1 VDHRD
6 QQTGENTAMR
16 KLICKDTIHK
26 RVQEIGEE
34 ISAHYQQKPFTCL
47 IILKGST
54 VFAADLIRAVRSDHM
69 DIDFIRLSSYC
80 GTQSTGKVEML
91 LGELEKFRGRNL
103 LVVEDIVDTGNTL
116 TFFLEKLWQV
126 KPESIKICS
135 LLEKKEIN
143 KGRVKID
150 FLGFDI
156 KNEFVIGYGL
166 DMNERFRNLPDIM
179 VYEGE

>member
-1 VDHRD
+1 
-6 QQTGENTAMR
+6 MR

-26 RVQEIGEE
+26 RVQELGAE
-34 ISAHYQQKPFTCL
+34 ITAHYGKRPFTCL

-54 VFAADLIRAVRSDHM
+54 IFAADLIRAIQSEVM
-69 DIDFIRLSSYC
+69 DIDFIRLSSYS
-80 GTQSTGKVEML
+80 GTKSTGNVQML
-91 LGELEKFRGRNL
+91 MGELEKFKGREL

-116 TFFLEKLWQV
+116 SFFLEKLNEIKPLSV
-126 KPESIKICS
+126 KTCS

-143 KGRVKID
+143 RGRVKVD

-166 DMNERFRNLPDIM
+166 DMNEKFRNLPDIM
-179 VYEGE
+179 VYEG

>member
-1 VDHRD
+1 
-6 QQTGENTAMR
+6 MR

-26 RVQEIGEE
+26 RVQEIGAQ
-34 ISAHYQQKPFTCL
+34 ISEYYKDRPFTCL

-54 VFAADLIRAVRSDHM
+54 VFAADLIRAIKSDLM

-80 GTQSTGKVEML
+80 GTHSTGKVEML
-91 LGELEKFRGRNL
+91 MGELEKFRGREL
-103 LVVEDIVDTGNTL
+103 LVVEDIVDTGTTL
-116 TFFLEKLWQV
+116 SFFIGKL
-126 KPESIKICS
+126 KEAGPESVKICS

-143 KGRVKID
+143 NGRVKID

-166 DMNERFRNLPDIM
+166 DLNEKFRNLPDIM
-179 VYEGE
+179 IYEG

>member
-1 VDHRD
+1 MDD
-6 QQTGENTAMR
+6 GNKQTGEYHPMR

-26 RVQEIGEE
+26 RVQELGNE
-34 ISAHYQQKPFTCL
+34 ITSFYGNKDFTCL

-54 VFAADLIRAVRSDHM
+54 IFAADLIRAIRSDVM
-69 DIDFIRLSSYC
+69 DIDFIRLSSYS
-80 GTQSTGKVEML
+80 GTQSTGNVEML
-91 LGELEKFRGRNL
+91 MGELEKFKGINL

-116 TFFLEKLWQV
+116 TFFLEKLKAV
-126 KPESIKICS
+126 SPASVKICS

-143 KGRVKID
+143 KGRVKVD

-156 KNEFVIGYGL
+156 KDEFVIGYGL

-179 VYEGE
+179 VYEG

>member
-1 VDHRD
+1 MDD
-6 QQTGENTAMR
+6 GNKQTGEFILMR

-26 RVQEIGEE
+26 RVQELGAE
-34 ISAHYQQKPFTCL
+34 ITDHYGDRPFTCL

-54 VFAADLIRAVRSDHM
+54 IFAADLIRAIKSDVM

-80 GTQSTGKVEML
+80 GTKSTGNVQML
-91 LGELEKFRGRNL
+91 MGELEKFKDREL

-116 TFFLEKLWQV
+116 SFFLEKLNEI
-126 KPESIKICS
+126 KPLSVKICS

-143 KGRVKID
+143 KGRVKVD

-166 DMNERFRNLPDIM
+166 DMDEKFRNLPDIM
-179 VYEGE
+179 VYEG

>member
-1 VDHRD
+1 VDD
-6 QQTGENTAMR
+6 GNKQAGEYYQMR

-26 RVQEIGEE
+26 RVQELGAEITSFYGELD
-34 ISAHYQQKPFTCL
+34 FTCL

-54 VFAADLIRAVRSDHM
+54 IFAADLIRAIKSETM

-80 GTQSTGKVEML
+80 GTKSTGNVEML
-91 LGELEKFRGRNL
+91 MGELEKFKERHL
-103 LVVEDIVDTGNTL
+103 LVVEDIVDTGATL
-116 TFFLEKLWQV
+116 SFFLKKLDEV
-126 KPESIKICS
+126 SPASVKICS

-143 KGRVKID
+143 KGRVKVD

-166 DMNERFRNLPDIM
+166 DMNEKFRNLPDIM
-179 VYEGE
+179 VYEG

>member
-1 VDHRD
+1 
-6 QQTGENTAMR
+6 MR
-16 KLICKDTIHK
+16 KLICRDTIHR
-26 RVQEIGEE
+26 RVQEIGAQ
-34 ISAHYQQKPFTCL
+34 ISEHYQDRPFTCL

-54 VFAADLIRAVRSDHM
+54 VFAADLIRAITSEFM

-91 LGELEKFRGRNL
+91 MGELEKFRGREL
-103 LVVEDIVDTGNTL
+103 LVVEDIVDTGTTL
-116 TFFLEKLWQV
+116 SFFLEKLNEI
-126 KPESIKICS
+126 KPASVKICS

-179 VYEGE
+179 VYEG